1 MQLCTSVVKLLIG
14 NGMWECWDV
23 LKNSY
28 YKHCL
33 LFINKGV
40 EKATL
45 GKLLKEMM
53 WHIKGY
59 KNQKECGYG
68 YV

>member
-1 MQLCTSVVKLLIG
+1 MKLCTSGIELLRGIW
-14 NGMWECWDV
+14 MWEHRDI

-28 YKHCL
+28 DKQCL

-45 GKLLKEMM
+45 GKLFKETM
-53 WHIKGY
+53 
-59 KNQKECGYG
+59 
-68 YV
+68 

>member
-1 MQLCTSVVKLLIG
+1 
-14 NGMWECWDV
+14 MWECWDV

-53 WHIKGY
+53 WQIKGY
-59 KNQKECGYG
+59 ENQKECGYG